1 MERKVWRRPLTEVQ
15 KFEAN
20 EYVAACESGTTYWF
34 QCNAG
39 STHSGDNKVYEET
52 NGEPGLQRIGES
64 WNPDHLRSMTY
75 HACSK
80 LHEVGKGET
89 FIDGYVVQ
97 DMGWFDDKVIPV
109 LIWTEGGTNT
119 HCTTEL
125 HPEDWEI
132 ARS

>member
-39 STHSGDNKVYEET
+39 STVPLGNTVYEET
-52 NGEPGLQRIGES
+52 NGQPGLQTGKGG
-64 WNPDHLRSMTY
+64 DTFRSGTY
-75 HACSK
+75 HACDK
-80 LHEVGKGET
+80 LHEVREGEK
-89 FIDGYVVQ
+89 FLDGYVVQ
-97 DMGWFDDKVIPV
+97 KMGLFQKDKVIPV

-125 HPEDWEI
+125 HPEEWEI